1 MDAKRQGLSSFQED
15 YSNTGMTVGDS
26 PEEYLLKD
34 ESNHSISSGLAT
46 INMEVRAPRQR
57 LVFADP
63 AAFR

>member
-1 MDAKRQGLSSFQED
+1 
-15 YSNTGMTVGDS
+15 MTVGDN

-34 ESNHSISSGLAT
+34 GSNHSISSGLAT
-46 INMEVRAPRQR
+46 VNMEIRAPRQR